1 MELKSWLKAH
11 FGANVDS
18 SNRTFMELKYGST
31 DLRTEPGQGSNR
43 TFMELKSFL
52 NFCVMDKKSS
62 SNRTFMELKLSD
74 TRLMVFK
81 LLF

>member
-1 MELKSWLKAH
+1 MELKLD
-11 FGANVDS
+11 F
-18 SNRTFMELKYGST
+18 ST
-31 DLRTEPGQGSNR
+31 KLGNDPGSNR